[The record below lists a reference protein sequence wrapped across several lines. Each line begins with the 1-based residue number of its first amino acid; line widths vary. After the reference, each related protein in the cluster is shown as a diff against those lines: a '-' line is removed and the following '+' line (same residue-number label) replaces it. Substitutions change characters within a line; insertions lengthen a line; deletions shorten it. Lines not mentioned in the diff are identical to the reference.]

1 MNKSKDQ
8 KHKEK
13 MIQKRIDKAR
23 EKMCDS
29 AVELMLVLTYTV
41 LHQQFGFEMD
51 KLNELRRTMDRY
63 ATYMRDGVLN
73 SDDMRDVLL
82 KNGVDIS
89 KIGGCNIE

>member
-1 MNKSKDQ
+1 MKKSKEQ

-13 MIQKRIDKAR
+13 MVQKRIDKER

-51 KLNELRRTMDRY
+51 RLNELRHTMDRY
-63 ATYMRDGVLN
+63 AIYMRDGVL
-73 SDDMRDVLL
+73 SADEMRDVLL

-89 KIGGCNIE
+89 KIGG